1 LRIAVIVGALGQDGR
16 LLSALLKERGYQVIE
31 LDINYIYAPPHLWK
45 KYLDIKDKKNIFH
58 FIKNVKPDEI
68 YYLAAYHHSSEQNID
83 DDYGLIEKSFQV
95 NVFSYINFL
104 EAIRTHSPSSKIFYA
119 ASSHIFGKPETVPQ
133 NEETRFNPKSIYSLT
148 KYNGVQISRYYRE
161 NYSVFSSIGI
171 MYNHESPIRDHK
183 FVSRKITTG
192 LAKIK
197 CGKMDTILLG
207 NLEQKTDWGFAGD
220 YVKAMNM
227 ILNHEKPSDYV
238 ISSGEHHSIKE
249 FVEKSAQV
257 LGIEI
262 VWEGEGVN
270 QLGKIRKTGK
280 IIVEVKPEYFRPTE
294 VGVLLGDYSKAK
306 KKLKWEPE
314 TSFDNLVEMM
324 TISDLKNLK

>member
-1 LRIAVIVGALGQDGR
+1 
-16 LLSALLKERGYQVIE
+16 
-31 LDINYIYAPPHLWK
+31 
-45 KYLDIKDKKNIFH
+45 
-58 FIKNVKPDEI
+58 
-68 YYLAAYHHSSEQNID
+68 
-83 DDYGLIEKSFQV
+83 
-95 NVFSYINFL
+95 
-104 EAIRTHSPSSKIFYA
+104 
-119 ASSHIFGKPETVPQ
+119 
-133 NEETRFNPKSIYSLT
+133 
-148 KYNGVQISRYYRE
+148 
-161 NYSVFSSIGI
+161 
-171 MYNHESPIRDHK
+171 
-183 FVSRKITTG
+183 
-192 LAKIK
+192 
-197 CGKMDTILLG
+197 
-207 NLEQKTDWGFAGD
+207 
-220 YVKAMNM
+220 MNM